1 MQRYK
6 DVKPFRHMI
15 MKKLIYLLMLLPL
28 AMLGGCHDDDDIPDV
43 NVSISL
49 RDVVVD
55 GNVIYTVKDTP
66 LKITSISVQGVG
78 SRALVTSVAY
88 YWDGV
93 RIGWNPIAPF
103 SATIAGALVPEGNH
117 VLGISMEVAQEGK
130 ALGFCATTYNVKAV
144 ENEDALPEGTE
155 PGPAT
160 ITYTGSP
167 E

>member
-1 MQRYK
+1 
-6 DVKPFRHMI
+6 MI
-15 MKKLIYLLMLLPL
+15 MKKLLYLLMLLPL

-117 VLGISMEVAQEGK
+117 VLGISMVSHRRGK
-130 ALGFCATTYNVKAV
+130 PSVSAPRPIMSRPLKTRTRCPKAPSPAPPQSPTPAARNRPHTLGKT
-144 ENEDALPEGTE
+144 
-155 PGPAT
+155 
-160 ITYTGSP
+160 
-167 E
+167 